1 MTKPTLRWKRRA
13 AARPDEILDAAL
25 DVFIETGFDAAR
37 MDDIAARAGISK
49 AGVYLYFDSKEA
61 LLRALISREISPIA
75 AQLTAIAEAGAA
87 DPEATLRLMATAA
100 IERLSDQRFFA
111 VPRLII
117 AISGRFPD
125 IADFYRTEIVETA
138 MAALAKLV
146 TAGIDKGV
154 FRPVD
159 PVLTVRAIIGPVMFA
174 ALWRHVL
181 RGDLDIPPAKVIEGQ
196 VDLLLNGLKP

>member
-1 MTKPTLRWKRRA
+1 
-13 AARPDEILDAAL
+13 
-25 DVFIETGFDAAR
+25 

-159 PVLTVRAIIGPVMFA
+159 PVLAVRAIIGPVMFA

>member
-146 TAGIDKGV
+146 TAGIDKGA

>member
-1 MTKPTLRWKRRA
+1 MTTPSTRWKRRA

-25 DVFIETGFDAAR
+25 DVFIEAGFDAAR

-61 LLRALISREISPIA
+61 LLRALISREIAPIA
-75 AQLTAIAEAGAA
+75 MQLTAIAEAGQA

-146 TAGIDKGV
+146 SAGIDKGV

-159 PVLTVRAIIGPVMFA
+159 PVLAVRAIIGPVMFA

-196 VDLLLNGLKP
+196 VDLLLNGLKS

>member
-1 MTKPTLRWKRRA
+1 MTLPKTRWRRRA

-25 DVFIETGFDAAR
+25 DVFIEAGFDAAR
-37 MDDIAARAGISK
+37 MDDIAARAGLSK

-61 LLRALISREISPIA
+61 LLRALIDREVAPVARRLA
-75 AQLTAIAEAGAA
+75 AFAEAGSA
-87 DPEATLRLMATAA
+87 DPEGTLRAMAGFASA
-100 IERLSDQRFFA
+100 RLGDPRLFA

-125 IADFYRTEIVETA
+125 IADYYRTEIVA
-138 MAALAKLV
+138 RAVAALSGLIAK
-146 TAGIDKGV
+146 GIAQGA

-159 PVLTVRAIIGPVMFA
+159 PATAVRAIIGPVMFA

-181 RGDLDIPPAKVIEGQ
+181 RGDADAPSAEMIEGQ
-196 VDLLLNGLKP
+196 IELLLNGLKP

>member
-1 MTKPTLRWKRRA
+1 MMKPTLRWKRRA

>member
-1 MTKPTLRWKRRA
+1 MRWKRRA

-125 IADFYRTEIVETA
+125 IADFYRTEIVENA
-138 MAALAKLV
+138 IAALAKLV

-159 PVLTVRAIIGPVMFA
+159 PVLAVRAIIGPVMFA

>member
-1 MTKPTLRWKRRA
+1 MTMPKTKWRRRA

-25 DVFIETGFDAAR
+25 DVFIEAGFDAAR
-37 MDDIAARAGISK
+37 MDDIAGRAGISK

-61 LLRALISREISPIA
+61 LLRALIDREIAPIA
-75 AQLTAIAEAGAA
+75 TQLAAFAEAGGA
-87 DPEATLRLMATAA
+87 DPEGTLRLMATAA

-125 IADFYRTEIVETA
+125 IADYYRTAIVENA
-138 MAALAKLV
+138 IAALSRLV
-146 TAGIDKGV
+146 ATGVAQGV

-159 PVLTVRAIIGPVMFA
+159 PVLAVRAIIGPVMFA
-174 ALWRHVL
+174 AMWRHVL
-181 RGDLDIPPAKVIEGQ
+181 RGDTEVPPAKVIEGQ
-196 VDLLLNGLKP
+196 IDLLLNGLKT

>member
-1 MTKPTLRWKRRA
+1 MTKATLRWKRRA

>member
-1 MTKPTLRWKRRA
+1 MRWKRRA

-146 TAGIDKGV
+146 TAGIDKGA

>member
-1 MTKPTLRWKRRA
+1 MTLPKTRWRRRS

-25 DVFIETGFDAAR
+25 TAFIEAGFDAAR

-49 AGVYLYFDSKEA
+49 AGVYLYFGSKEA
-61 LLRALISREISPIA
+61 LLRALIDREIAPIA
-75 AQLTAIAEAGAA
+75 TLLAGFAETGGA
-87 DPEATLRLMATAA
+87 DPEGTLHLMATVA
-100 IERLSDQRFFA
+100 IERLSDPRFFA

-125 IADFYRTEIVETA
+125 IADYYRTEIVERA
-138 MAALAKLV
+138 IAALSSLIAKGV
-146 TAGIDKGV
+146 AQGV

-159 PVLTVRAIIGPVMFA
+159 PVLAVRAVVGPVLFA

-181 RGDLDIPPAKVIEGQ
+181 RGDTDVPPARVIEGQ
-196 VDLLLNGLKP
+196 IDLLLNGLKP